1 MIGYVSTEI
10 IILGGTYM
18 RDGYVEIKRPVKR
31 TIEKVLS
38 IIGMLLLLLPL
49 IGVLFMKF
57 FGMDSP
63 EFKSEIEKSLQE
75 QVQNDPNVENL
86 TPDQV
91 MNIIESFLNFGLWTL
106 VASLILSLLG
116 FILMKSRIIAGLLFL
131 LAAIVGFPSLL
142 AALLFLIVAIMLF
155 ARKDRLEHVRE
166 DLISDYD
173 RKDVNHDKDVKRDYD
188 RDDRF
193 EDHRDRNVV
202 DRQDDVNRERKD
214 YDRTRPVTD
223 DRHDSDYDTKLGGYD
238 RDNDRNNAYD
248 DNHTSATDERSR
260 RVDDHNM
267 NNRQDKDGFFDRQDD
282 DRKYYEGDRDNSEVI
297 NRRRDDNDY

>member
-1 MIGYVSTEI
+1 MC
-10 IILGGTYM
+10 
-18 RDGYVEIKRPVKR
+18 DGYVEIKRPVKR

-38 IIGMLLLLLPL
+38 IIGILLLLLS
-49 IGVLFMKF
+49 IGGTLFLKF

-63 EFKSEIEKSLQE
+63 EVRSQIEDSLKKEIE
-75 QVQNDPNVENL
+75 NDPTMQEI

-91 MNIIESFLNFGLWTL
+91 INLFERILDFGLWAL
-106 VASLILSLLG
+106 IASLILSLLG
-116 FILMKSRIIAGLLFL
+116 FILMKSRVIAGLLFL

-155 ARKDRLEHVRE
+155 ARKDRIEHVRE
-166 DLISDYD
+166 DSISDYD
-173 RKDVNHDKDVKRDYD
+173 RKESNRDYD

-202 DRQDDVNRERKD
+202 DRHDDVDRERKD

-267 NNRQDKDGFFDRQDD
+267 NNRQDKDGFFDRKDD

>member
-18 RDGYVEIKRPVKR
+18 CDGYVEIKRPVKR

-38 IIGMLLLLLPL
+38 IIGILLLLLS
-49 IGVLFMKF
+49 IGGTLFLKF

-63 EFKSEIEKSLQE
+63 EVRSQIEDSLKKEIE
-75 QVQNDPNVENL
+75 NDPTMQEI

-91 MNIIESFLNFGLWTL
+91 INLFERILDFGLWAL
-106 VASLILSLLG
+106 IASLILSLLG
-116 FILMKSRIIAGLLFL
+116 FILMKSRVIAGLLFL

-155 ARKDRLEHVRE
+155 ARKDRIEHVRE
-166 DLISDYD
+166 DSISDYD
-173 RKDVNHDKDVKRDYD
+173 RKESNRDYD

-202 DRQDDVNRERKD
+202 DRHDDVDRERKD

-267 NNRQDKDGFFDRQDD
+267 NNRQDKDGFFDRKDD